1 MAATDRRRGV
11 GEAMTEPSTRTI
23 ERALALLE
31 VVCFGDGVTLTDC
44 ANRADLAPSTAL
56 RLLRTLE
63 QAGFVARSAN
73 GQFRAG
79 VRVVQLG
86 ARVLGD
92 HALVTTSHAEM
103 TELARRTGESV
114 YLSVDGVGDEV
125 VYIAIVEGT
134 HSVRHASWVGRS
146 LPARGSAAGQVLA
159 GSAPSTGFVVVE
171 RGVEPDVTAIAA
183 PLRAGSRTVAAV
195 SLVVPS
201 YRLDQARITEHGRD
215 LVATCARLS
224 AGLTADPRPVVPA

>member
-1 MAATDRRRGV
+1 MA
-11 GEAMTEPSTRTI
+11 EPSTRTI

-31 VVCFGDGVTLTDC
+31 IVCAGDGVTLTD
-44 ANRADLAPSTAL
+44 AARQAGLAPSTAL

-63 QAGFVARSAN
+63 HTGFVARSAA

-92 HALVTTSHAEM
+92 DALVATSREPM
-103 TELARRTGESV
+103 RDLARATGESV
-114 YLSVDGVGDEV
+114 YLSVEGPGDEV

-146 LPARGSAAGQVLA
+146 LPARGSAAGQALHDEVP
-159 GSAPSTGFVVVE
+159 APGYVVVE

-183 PLRAGSRTVAAV
+183 PVRAGTSVVAAL

-201 YRLDQARITEHGRD
+201 YRLDADQVREHGRR
-215 LVATCARLS
+215 LVAACEDLS
-224 AGLTADPRPVVPA
+224 ALLGGVARTHP